1 MGMEPGSRALALH
14 CRHEFNVQHCKT
26 SKQVNKEA
34 KKQMWVKEEE
44 WTHLS
49 ILLRRC
55 KVLCDVWSPLCLLHL
70 QSPSPFMCD
79 TYMSTCTHACRS
91 FLRSRKKRDVSK
103 YTRANIL
110 YSGLFGLDP
119 YSAFILWL
127 IGWFSPLFNAFLIPP
142 WNPDGKSWVLVLL
155 LGAMWPR
162 VQTVYGRGISWA
174 NSLNYPNLM
183 LIDCIHRVK
192 CHTVLSSI
200 YNHYTVI

>member
-79 TYMSTCTHACRS
+79 TYMSTCTHACRR
-91 FLRSRKKRDVSK
+91 FLRSRKKRDVVNIQGLIFC
-103 YTRANIL
+103 TRGSLVWIL
-110 YSGLFGLDP
+110 TL
-119 YSAFILWL
+119 
-127 IGWFSPLFNAFLIPP
+127 PLFCGWLDDFPP
-142 WNPDGKSWVLVLL
+142 FSMPSWFHHGTQMVKAEFWFCYWVLCG
-155 LGAMWPR
+155 LGCKLYMEGVFHGP
-162 VQTVYGRGISWA
+162 T
-174 NSLNYPNLM
+174 L
-183 LIDCIHRVK
+183 
-192 CHTVLSSI
+192 
-200 YNHYTVI
+200 